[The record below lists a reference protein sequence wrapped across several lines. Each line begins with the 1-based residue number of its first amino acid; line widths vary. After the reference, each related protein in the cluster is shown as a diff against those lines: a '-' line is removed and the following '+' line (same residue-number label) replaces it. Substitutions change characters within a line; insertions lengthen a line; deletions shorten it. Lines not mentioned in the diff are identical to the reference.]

1 MEKARIMIVED
12 EGIVAEA
19 VQLNLQ
25 NLGYEVTSIELSGE
39 EAIKRTDE
47 EKPDLVLMDI
57 MLGGEMNGVETA
69 DQMKSRFNIPVIYIT
84 AYADEEM
91 LDRAKI
97 TEPFGYIVKPIEDRD
112 LHISIEMALYKHK
125 MEMER
130 ERLISELKD
139 ALAHIKT
146 LRGLLPMCA
155 WCKKIRDDKG
165 YWAQV
170 EVYMEKHLDATFTH
184 GICPECLKKVD
195 EEEIEE

>member
-91 LDRAKI
+91 LERAKI

>member
-1 MEKARIMIVED
+1 
-12 EGIVAEA
+12 
-19 VQLNLQ
+19 
-25 NLGYEVTSIELSGE
+25 
-39 EAIKRTDE
+39 
-47 EKPDLVLMDI
+47 
-57 MLGGEMNGVETA
+57 
-69 DQMKSRFNIPVIYIT
+69 MKSRFNIPVIYIT